1 MLILT
6 AAEFGNCFT
15 LRPAT
20 VGSAEQRQINH
31 PQPLLF
37 KEGGDYQQGP
47 RTIYSPSLK
56 KGGGTLASHKVTSV
70 STPRP

>member
-20 VGSAEQRQINH
+20 VGSAEQMQINH
-31 PQPLLF
+31 PQPLLS
-37 KEGGDYQQGP
+37 KEGGY
-47 RTIYSPSLK
+47 ISLK
-56 KGGGTLASHKVTSV
+56 LIKK
-70 STPRP
+70 STQNPAKIFLIDF

>member
-20 VGSAEQRQINH
+20 VGSAEQMQINH
-31 PQPLLF
+31 PQSLLS
-37 KEGGDYQQGP
+37 KE
-47 RTIYSPSLK
+47 
-56 KGGGTLASHKVTSV
+56 GGTLASHKVTSV